1 MVGAP
6 GRKSRD
12 PSVTSEGED
21 LPAPHRFSPGR
32 DVRKRNAETQMLHET
47 HLLIPLPLFNEVP
60 LRAEDQATARA
71 NSFSL
76 LLKSPKET
84 KRKVQEKRRGVFENS
99 KCRKD
104 EKVREARERE
114 HVCIHKHYYLNTT
127 PSPHHHTPTTRNP
140 RPKVLRVP
148 QRPEG
153 YGTDWMEARS
163 DRKMLYF
170 ARKLRRGV
178 TRGGVARLSEVTP
191 IYRGSRLT
199 AHFSAGSGGRRPYS
213 GWLGRFGVQINGWT
227 LGVWT
232 PATALRNRVS
242 NHLCGRRGR
251 VKGSKDG
258 PPIVLALRSRIQE
271 PFYSTPLEDI
281 SDSQQVLP
289 THLYSVSRRAPY
301 YREYTERKSTRVNEQ
316 SE

>member
-127 PSPHHHTPTTRNP
+127 P
-140 RPKVLRVP
+140 
-148 QRPEG
+148 
-153 YGTDWMEARS
+153 
-163 DRKMLYF
+163 
-170 ARKLRRGV
+170 
-178 TRGGVARLSEVTP
+178 
-191 IYRGSRLT
+191 
-199 AHFSAGSGGRRPYS
+199 
-213 GWLGRFGVQINGWT
+213 
-227 LGVWT
+227 
-232 PATALRNRVS
+232 
-242 NHLCGRRGR
+242 
-251 VKGSKDG
+251 
-258 PPIVLALRSRIQE
+258 
-271 PFYSTPLEDI
+271 
-281 SDSQQVLP
+281 
-289 THLYSVSRRAPY
+289 
-301 YREYTERKSTRVNEQ
+301 
-316 SE
+316 